1 MNVDPRSG
9 LTEQQVEL
17 SRMRLLQA
25 RNDILA
31 RGAKRRPTSTP
42 GASDAEPAGDAADQ
56 AEGTF
61 EQGLRGTLSTTDR
74 ERLHDIDDALTR
86 IDHGHYGVDEVT
98 GEAIGFPR
106 LSAAP
111 WARFT
116 QDHQEQLEGAD
127 RRGRPPSL

>member
-17 SRMRLLQA
+17 SRKRLLAA
-25 RNDILA
+25 RSEILA
-31 RGAKRRPTSTP
+31 RGAKRRPSSTP

-74 ERLHDIDDALTR
+74 ERLHDIEEALTR
-86 IDHGHYGVDEVT
+86 IDEGHYGVDEVT
-98 GEAIGFPR
+98 GEAIGFDR

-111 WARFT
+111 WVRFT
-116 QDHQEQLEGAD
+116 QDHQEQLEEAG
-127 RRGRPPSL
+127 RSGRPPSL